1 MMNYKLYLDDER
13 FPKTPGPWIIVRN
26 FDEFTKTIEENGL
39 PKIMS
44 LDHDLGDGIPTG
56 YDCLRWLVYE
66 KEFDLRNIE
75 INVHSANSVGKENI
89 EGLIASWNKFLS
101 GSKIL

>member
-26 FDEFTKTIEENGL
+26 FDEFTKTIEEKGL
-39 PKIMS
+39 PKVMS

-56 YDCLRWLVYE
+56 YDCLKWLVYE

-89 EGLIASWNKFLS
+89 EGLITSWNKFLS
-101 GSKIL
+101 GPKRL